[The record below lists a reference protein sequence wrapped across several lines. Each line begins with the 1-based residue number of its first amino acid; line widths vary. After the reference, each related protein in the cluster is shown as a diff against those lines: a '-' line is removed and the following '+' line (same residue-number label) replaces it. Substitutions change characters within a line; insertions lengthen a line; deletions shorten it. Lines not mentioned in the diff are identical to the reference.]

1 MKLKNLLFLF
11 LICLSAA
18 AIAQPMPPPSPVC
31 IAMNADGSQATISWI
46 TPTLNGNV
54 FDNYQ
59 IFHSTN
65 QAGPF
70 NLVATVPVYLQTT
83 EVVNLTPSGG
93 PEYFYLTSNF
103 NGGTASVN
111 SDVIASIV
119 PTITNTG
126 NGTLLVTWNPISNPA
141 FPSTAA
147 TYRLFRKYPLVGP
160 NFVSISTTIPQPS
173 YEDTIRICEDTV
185 YYRIEITD
193 LTGCTS
199 ISTVASTY
207 FVNPEPI
214 EPKINEVTVVQATQL
229 ARITWQRSPSRDT
242 KGYNIYK
249 LTAGGSPTLIAY
261 QPGWNSTTYTDATSL
276 CTIQSET
283 YRVATVDSCDKVS
296 SPSLFHNSIYLEA
309 FLDPCSGI
317 ANLKWNSYISWEFGV
332 LEYRVYVSQ
341 NGSPFALL
349 ATLGDSTLSYQHF
362 PLIQGT
368 VYAYYIEAVDKSS
381 SFSSGSNFSTILA
394 DVPVRPNFLYV
405 KYVTVDSPK
414 LVKGAF
420 FHDINA
426 DIIKYVVYKSKNQG
440 DTYEELLQ
448 VPFDPVNS
456 VLFFEDTAVFTNR
469 QSYSYKV
476 HAVDSCLQEVLISQ
490 NEAKTIFLRAQADLG
505 LENAVTWSNY
515 GDWVGDVRTYKTFR
529 GFEGAFS
536 DIPASNVPAGTNT
549 YRDDISSRMNKDG
562 EYCYYVRAYQG
573 LDTLFFFAD
582 SSKSNEVC
590 VRQAKTIYIPNAF
603 TPDGFNKVFKPYMT
617 FVNPDNYLFRIF
629 DQWGE
634 KIFETTEPEVGW
646 DGTVN
651 GKSAR
656 MDTYVYFIRYQNEFY
671 QFKEQRGTLTLIR

>member
-1 MKLKNLLFLF
+1 MKIKFVLFFFQIF
-11 LICLSAA
+11 LSLAA
-18 AIAQPMPPPSPVC
+18 FSQPMPPPAPRCV
-31 IAMNADGSQATISWI
+31 AMTADGSQATLSWS

-54 FDNYQ
+54 FDNFQ
-59 IFHSTN
+59 IFHSSN
-65 QAGPF
+65 PAGPF

-83 EVVNLTPSGG
+83 EIIPLTPSGV

-103 NGGTASVN
+103 NGGTASTN
-111 SDVIASIV
+111 SDTISSIV
-119 PTITNTG
+119 PTITNSG
-126 NGTLLVTWNPISNPA
+126 NGTLIVNWNPIHVPA

-160 NFVSISTTIPQPS
+160 NFVQSPAAIPQTT

-185 YYRIEITD
+185 YYRIEIAD

-199 ISTVASTY
+199 VSTVVSTY
-207 FVNPEPI
+207 FVNPEPL
-214 EPKINEVTVVQATQL
+214 PPVVNEVTVVPATQE

-249 LTAGGSPTLIAY
+249 LTVGGSPTLLAY
-261 QPGWNSTTYTDATSL
+261 QPGWNATTYTDVTSQ

-296 SPSLFHNSIYLEA
+296 SPSLFHNSIHLTA
-309 FLDPCSGI
+309 VLDPCTGI
-317 ANLKWNSYISWEFGV
+317 SELNWNNYISWEFSV
-332 LEYRVYVSQ
+332 QEYRIFVSQ

-349 ATLGDSTLSYQHF
+349 ATVGDSILSYQHF

-368 VYAYYIEAVDKSS
+368 VYGYYIEAVDGSS
-381 SFSSGSNFSTILA
+381 SFSSASNFATVVA

-405 KYVTVDSPK
+405 KYVTVESPK

-420 FHDINA
+420 FHDVNA
-426 DIIKYVVYKSKNQG
+426 DIIRYAVYKSKNKG
-440 DTYEELLQ
+440 DTFEKLLD
-448 VPFDPVNS
+448 VPFDPLS
-456 VLFFEDTAVFTNR
+456 PILTFEDTAVFTNR
-469 QSYSYKV
+469 QSYVYRV
-476 HAVDSCLQEVLISQ
+476 TGVDSCSQEVIISQ
-490 NEAKTIFLRAQADLG
+490 NDAQTIFLRAEPDLG
-505 LENAVTWSNY
+505 LENVVTWSDY
-515 GDWVGDVRTYKTFR
+515 GDWVGDVRTSKVFR

-536 DIPASNVPAGTNT
+536 DIPAANVPFGSNT
-549 YRDDISSRMNKDG
+549 FRDDISARMNKDG

-590 VRQAKTIYIPNAF
+590 VRQAKTIYMPNAF
-603 TPDGFNKVFKPYMT
+603 TPDGYNKVFKPYMT
-617 FVNPDNYLFRIF
+617 FINPDNYLFRVF

-634 KIFETTEPEVGW
+634 KVFETTEPEVGW

-656 MDTYVYFIRYQNEFY
+656 MDTYVYFIRYQNEFF

>member
-1 MKLKNLLFLF
+1 MRISRFLFLF
-11 LICLSAA
+11 QFLLSLAA
-18 AIAQPMPPPSPVC
+18 FAQPMPPPSPVC
-31 IAMNADGSQATISWI
+31 VAMNSDGSQATLSWT

-65 QAGPF
+65 PAGPF
-70 NLVATVPVYLQTT
+70 NLVSTVPVYLQTT
-83 EVVNLTPSGG
+83 EVINLAPSGA
-93 PEYFYLTSNF
+93 PEYFFLTSNF
-103 NGGTASVN
+103 NGGTSSTN
-111 SDVIASIV
+111 SDTIASIF
-119 PTITNTG
+119 PQITNTG
-126 NGTLLVTWNPISNPA
+126 NGTLLVTWNPIHIPA
-141 FPSTAA
+141 FPSTSA

-160 NFVSISTTIPQPS
+160 NFVQISTTIPQTS

-207 FVNPEPI
+207 FINPEPQA
-214 EPKINEVTVVQATQL
+214 PRINEVTVVQATQL

-249 LTAGGSPTLIAY
+249 LTAGGSPTLLAY
-261 QPGWNSTTYTDATSL
+261 QAGWNSTTYTDATSL
-276 CTIQSET
+276 CTVQSET

-296 SPSLFHNSIYLEA
+296 SPSLFHNSIYLQA
-309 FLDPCSGI
+309 VLDPCTGI
-317 ANLKWNSYISWEFGV
+317 SKLSWNNYISWEFGV
-332 LEYRVYVSQ
+332 QEYRVYVSQ

-349 ATLGDSTLSYQHF
+349 ATLSDTALSYQHF

-368 VYAYYIEAVDKSS
+368 VYAYYIEAVDKSA
-381 SFSSGSNFSTILA
+381 SFSSASNFASILA

-405 KYVTVDSPK
+405 KYVTVESPK

-420 FHDINA
+420 YHDVNA
-426 DIIKYVVYKSKNQG
+426 DIIKYVIYKSKNQG
-440 DTYEELLQ
+440 DTFEELME
-448 VPFDPVNS
+448 VPFDATTS
-456 VLFFEDTAVFTNR
+456 VILFEDTAVFTNR
-469 QSYSYKV
+469 QSYVYKV
-476 HAVDSCLQEVLISQ
+476 HAVDSCLQEVMISQ
-490 NEAKTIFLRAQADLG
+490 NEARTIFLRAQAELG
-505 LENAVTWSNY
+505 LENAITWSNY
-515 GDWVGDVRTYKTFR
+515 GDWVGDVRTYKVFR
-529 GFEGAFS
+529 GFENAFS
-536 DIPASNVPAGTNT
+536 DIPAANVPAGTNT
-549 YRDDISSRMNKDG
+549 FRDDISSRMNKDG
-562 EYCYYVRAYQG
+562 EYCYYVRSYQG

-590 VRQAKTIYIPNAF
+590 VRQAKTIYVPNAF

-617 FVNPDNYLFRIF
+617 FVNPDNYLFRVF

-634 KIFETTEPEVGW
+634 KVFETTEPEVGW

-656 MDTYVYFIRYQNEFY
+656 MDTYVYFIRYQNEFF
-671 QFKEQRGTLTLIR
+671 QFKEQRGTVTLIR